1 MTSSA
6 ADDPEFLPS
15 ATTRMLLADRRFAAL
30 WLNQALAQTAQ
41 YALLFT
47 LLIVVLTITDSTIH
61 TTLVVLAFIL
71 PSMLFGIP
79 VGVLLD
85 RWRKESVLLA
95 ANVARASTCLFLFFF
110 DQFFGPNEWVIYG
123 GTFVFATA
131 SQFFNPAVVALIPAL
146 VPKEKLISAN
156 TLYNFTLTSAQFVGI
171 VFLAPTVL
179 KPAGPEGVLILGA
192 AFFAVAGGL
201 AFFLHPGERAPREV
215 RWEGPLFGGIP
226 EDFRESWR
234 ALRGDLA
241 SVMAMVQLT
250 LSSSLALLFAI
261 LIPRFMKDTLAV
273 PPDNAAFVFAPTGVG
288 ALFGL
293 RFLPW
298 FSQQM
303 GKTRVVTVGLA
314 GIALCLVALALVE
327 PLAALLER
335 TGVLDPEGVGGL
347 GLLVTLTMFF
357 AFPLGLSYALL
368 NAPAQTVLHERAPA
382 EMRGRIF
389 TTQIVS
395 ANFFSLLP
403 LLMIGAITDAVG
415 ISWVLILIAVVVSLT
430 GILNTVVGR
439 RSEQAAALAE
449 ASHQAMKGVDRANLS
464 PSVDVDTRE
473 RATLE

>member
-6 ADDPEFLPS
+6 ADDSEFLPS

-30 WLNQALAQTAQ
+30 WLNQALGQTAQ

-47 LLIVVLTITDSTIH
+47 LLIVVLNITNSTIH

-95 ANVARASTCLFLFFF
+95 ANVVRASTCLFLLFFH
-110 DQFFGPNEWVIYG
+110 QNEWVIYG
-123 GTFVFATA
+123 GTFVFAAA

-146 VPKEKLISAN
+146 VPKEKLINAN

-179 KPAGPEGVLILGA
+179 KPAGPDGMLILAA

-201 AFFLHPGERAPREV
+201 ALFLHPGDRAPREA

-250 LSSSLALLFAI
+250 LSSSLVLLFAI

-273 PPDNAAFVFAPTGVG
+273 TPDNAAFVFAPTGVG
-288 ALFGL
+288 ALLGL

-298 FSQQM
+298 FSQQI
-303 GKTRVVTVGLA
+303 GKARVVTVGLV

-327 PLAALLER
+327 PLATLLER
-335 TGVLDPEGVGGL
+335 TGALDPEGVGGL

-403 LLMIGAITDAVG
+403 LLVIGAITDAVG
-415 ISWVLILIAVVVSLT
+415 ISWVLILIAVVVSLMSV
-430 GILNTVVGR
+430 LNRVVGR
-439 RSEQAAALAE
+439 RSEQAAALLE
-449 ASHQAMKGVDRANLS
+449 APRQTMTGADRANLS